1 MKKGTIILLLLV
13 LGGVVIFSKGRMS
26 GTPVTPAME
35 GYYAPEFSL
44 PLLTGENTSLSRAR
58 GKVVLV
64 NIWATWCKPCL
75 DEMSS
80 LEALYRKKRDR
91 GLEILAVSI
100 DKGGAD
106 VVERFVKKLNLS
118 FPILLDPTGSVG
130 QLYGITGVP
139 ESFLVSRKGMIVE
152 KVVGPRDWLHPH
164 SLMTVESLLNEKA

>member
-1 MKKGTIILLLLV
+1 M
-13 LGGVVIFSKGRMS
+13 
-26 GTPVTPAME
+26 
-35 GYYAPEFSL
+35 
-44 PLLTGENTSLSRAR
+44 
-58 GKVVLV
+58 
-64 NIWATWCKPCL
+64 

-106 VVERFVKKLNLS
+106 GVKRFVKKLNLS

-152 KVVGPRDWLHPH
+152 KVVGPRDWVLPQ
-164 SLMTVESLLNEKA
+164 SLMKVESLLRERA